1 MLINA
6 YSTLG
11 HVLAPPPQANAANVR
26 GLDDP
31 ALAPHLGGFVNYVLG
46 HGDGQM
52 SAARYH
58 LMRHVQRVRQHYLFE
73 LDEADLGAL
82 QPWLLQA
89 NAVCFLEDGSVRDP
103 AGKVLLGDAL
113 DPQAQVP
120 YPVDAEQRRARSQQQ
135 LQAHAV
141 HAPPSLPPVVGAAEA
156 QLRAPAQVWARAQAL
171 LACALRAEALQ
182 AGDPPLSLA
191 ELAGRLPALPEALSP
206 AEAAFIEH
214 GDAEAALP
222 FGWRYESL
230 AVLLW
235 ALGLSEVLPWP
246 QATCAVPDVVGALLQ
261 KADSSSEPATLRDT
275 AELLDALD
283 LHYRLH
289 WAAREAQR
297 QGAPMPGALEGG
309 VIYERH
315 YALNWLFCFEQAD
328 WDDVD
333 TPT

>member
-11 HVLAPPPQANAANVR
+11 PVLAPPPQAGSASVR

-52 SAARYH
+52 TAARYH

-73 LDEADLGAL
+73 LAEADLEAL

-103 AGKVLLGDAL
+103 AGRVLLGEAP

-120 YPVDAEQRRARSQQQ
+120 YPADAGQRRARSQQQ
-135 LQAHAV
+135 LQAHELRV
-141 HAPPSLPPVVGAAEA
+141 PPSLPPVLGAAEA

-182 AGDPPLSLA
+182 SGEPPLSLA
-191 ELAGRLPALPEALSP
+191 ELAERLPALPEALSP
-206 AEAAFIEH
+206 AEAAFIAH

-235 ALGLSEVLPWP
+235 ALGLSEALPWP

-261 KADSSSEPATLRDT
+261 KADSGSEPATLRDT

-289 WAAREAQR
+289 WVAREAQR
-297 QGAPMPGALEGG
+297 QGAPMPGALEEG

>member
-11 HVLAPPPQANAANVR
+11 QVLAPPPQAASAAVR

-31 ALAPHLGGFVNYVLG
+31 ALAPHLGGFVNYVCG

-52 SAARYH
+52 TAARYH

-73 LDEADLGAL
+73 IDDAGLERV

-89 NAVCFLEDGSVRDP
+89 NAVCFFDDGSVRDP
-103 AGKVLLGDAL
+103 GGRVLLGETV

-120 YPVDAEQRRARSQQQ
+120 YPIDAQARRERSQQQ
-135 LQAHAV
+135 LQAQQLHVPA
-141 HAPPSLPPVVGAAEA
+141 SLPPVPGADEA
-156 QLRAPAQVWARAQAL
+156 QLREPAEVWARAQAL

-182 AGDPPLSLA
+182 AGDPPLTLA
-191 ELAGRLPALPEALSP
+191 ELAERLPALPAALSP
-206 AEAAFIEH
+206 AEAAFFEH
-214 GDAEAALP
+214 GDAEAAVP

-235 ALGLSEVLPWP
+235 ALGLVDTLAWP
-246 QATCAVPDVVGALLQ
+246 QATCPVPDVVAALLQ
-261 KADSSSEPATLRDT
+261 QADSGSTPATLRDT
-275 AELLDALD
+275 AALLDALD

-289 WAAREAQR
+289 WVAREAQR
-297 QGAPMPGALEGG
+297 QGAPVPGALVGG

-315 YALNWLFCFEQAD
+315 YALNWLFCFEQAE